1 VGYLGFRRR
10 VQAGEPGHLKLVGQQ
25 GMVPSVLAMREM
37 NMNLWDITAGSQV
50 SKKFDSIRREMIPD
64 SLMKYLPAL

>member
-1 VGYLGFRRR
+1 
-10 VQAGEPGHLKLVGQQ
+10 
-25 GMVPSVLAMREM
+25 MVPSVLAMREM